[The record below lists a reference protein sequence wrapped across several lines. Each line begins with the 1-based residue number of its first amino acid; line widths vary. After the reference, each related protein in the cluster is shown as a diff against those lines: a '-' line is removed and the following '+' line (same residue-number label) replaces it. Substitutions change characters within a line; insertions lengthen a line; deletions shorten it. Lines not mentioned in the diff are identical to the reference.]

1 MNENPQ
7 KKAPFLSLRWILLA
21 GYAVAG
27 IVPLLLLSST
37 MLHSVQGYFVEERKK
52 ELLSEANV
60 ISGQLTSSG
69 FLFNKEARSDMEE
82 IILESSQNGDF
93 RVLVLDSSCMVV
105 YDTGYEDVGK
115 TYLLPEVIQA
125 MDNRG
130 YCQRTGKW
138 YSICSGICYGAEQ
151 SAQRCCSDR
160 RWHEGC
166 TGYRWRYW

>member
-82 IILESSQNGDF
+82 IILETSQNGDP
-93 RVLVLDSSCMVV
+93 SCSRRCA
-105 YDTGYEDVGK
+105 DVRAEAQGGDCGWPRSPRCPPAA
-115 TYLLPEVIQA
+115 LPGPREL
-125 MDNRG
+125 
-130 YCQRTGKW
+130 
-138 YSICSGICYGAEQ
+138 
-151 SAQRCCSDR
+151 
-160 RWHEGC
+160 
-166 TGYRWRYW
+166 